1 MKCEVVR
8 EQLPD
13 YTLGTLA
20 EGDELAVRGHL
31 RGCGSCR
38 GEAASLDQGVAI
50 LASAVHEVEPPAE
63 LKARVRSVL
72 TEEWSESSSPL
83 IPARRIA
90 LPRLLVAAAVVMLV
104 GTLTWAVMAQ
114 VSAVSTGEEAG
125 QYEAV
130 LEALGGRDI
139 RASKLRAAG
148 PGVEGSVIVYDSHV
162 GQSWAG
168 VFVRAPRYANAVM
181 DVYLGEPGGRS
192 IEFPFPIEMDDEG
205 MGVAWLDTS
214 EDLSSFT
221 TVRVTDEGG
230 AMVGSATVAEG
241 E

>member
-1 MKCEVVR
+1 MKCEAIR

-31 RGCGSCR
+31 RGCSSCR

-63 LKARVRSVL
+63 LKARERSVL
-72 TEEWSESSSPL
+72 TEEWSESSSPMTV
-83 IPARRIA
+83 ARRIA
-90 LPRLLVAAAVVMLV
+90 LPRLLVAAAVVMVL
-104 GTLTWAVMAQ
+104 GTLTWAITAQ
-114 VSAVSTGEEAG
+114 VIALSTSEEAA

-130 LEALGGRDI
+130 LEALGGRDM
-139 RASKLRAAG
+139 RASKLRAAR
-148 PGVEGSVIVYDSHV
+148 PGVEGSMIVYDSHV

-168 VFVRAPRYANAVM
+168 VFVRAPRYANAAL
-181 DVYLGEPGGRS
+181 DVSLGEPGGRS
-192 IEFPFPIEMDDEG
+192 IDFPFPIETDEHG
-205 MGVAWLDTS
+205 LGVAWLDTS
-214 EDLSSFT
+214 EDLASFT
-221 TVRVTDEGG
+221 TVRVMDENG
-230 AMVGSATVAEG
+230 AMVASGTVAKG

>member
-1 MKCEVVR
+1 MKCEAVR

-20 EGDELAVRGHL
+20 EGDESAVRAHL
-31 RGCGSCR
+31 RGCSSCR

-72 TEEWSESSSPL
+72 TEEWSESSSL
-83 IPARRIA
+83 RTAARRIA
-90 LPRLLVAAAVVMLV
+90 FPRLAVAAAVVMLV
-104 GTLTWAVMAQ
+104 GTLSWAVMAQ
-114 VSAVSTGEEAG
+114 VSALSTGDEAAD
-125 QYEAV
+125 YEAV
-130 LEALGGRDI
+130 LEALGGRDM
-139 RASKLRAAG
+139 RAAKLRPAA
-148 PGVEGSVIVYDSHV
+148 PGVAGSVIVYDSHI

-168 VFVRAPRYANAVM
+168 VFVRAPRYANAVL
-181 DVYLGEPGGRS
+181 DVSLGEPGGRS
-192 IEFPFPIEMDDEG
+192 IEFPFPIETDENG

-221 TVRVTDEGG
+221 TVRVTDEHG
-230 AMVGSATVAEG
+230 AMVGSTTVPEG